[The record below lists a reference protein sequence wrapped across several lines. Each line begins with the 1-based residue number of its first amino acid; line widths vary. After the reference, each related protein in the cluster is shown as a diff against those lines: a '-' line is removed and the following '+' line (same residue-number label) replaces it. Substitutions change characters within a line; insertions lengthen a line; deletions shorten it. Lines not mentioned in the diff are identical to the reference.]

1 MKIERKFTKP
11 GIGEVIESLMY
22 DAEDFGHNFIE
33 LRHLTP
39 CETQDV
45 VMGFD
50 EARVVSRRT
59 PGSRIAT
66 AQGVKIIKDG
76 VLTFYPDKQNRRW
89 AYMLDTPKNRRIL
102 AAGIVAPLFEAV
114 DQGIK
119 REIIELAENEGFA
132 TERVVTMDTSFD
144 AYLNKGVPDAVLE
157 LNAEVEALKKQLAE
171 EKKKPKPLTGTKV
184 TKKPTTEK

>member
-1 MKIERKFTKP
+1 MKVERKFTKA
-11 GIGEVIESLMY
+11 GIGEVLESLMY

-45 VMGFD
+45 IMGFD

-66 AQGVKIIKDG
+66 AQGVKVIQDG
-76 VLTFYPDKQNRRW
+76 VLTFYPDTRNRRW
-89 AYMLDTPKNRRIL
+89 AYMLDTPKNRKIL
-102 AAGIVAPLFEAV
+102 AAGIVAPIVEVV

-119 REIIELAENEGFA
+119 REIIALAEKEGFA
-132 TERVVTMDTSFD
+132 TEQVKTLDTSFD
-144 AYLNKGVPDAVLE
+144 AYLNKGVPDEVLE
-157 LNAEVEALKKQLAE
+157 LNAELEELKKQLAA
-171 EKKKPKPLTGTKV
+171 EKKKAKPLSGTKV
-184 TKKPTTEK
+184 AKKTTTEK